1 MPAFNARLRPKE
13 LFGLP
18 LVGVI
23 SGLVTLACGFMAM
36 TIPLLAVKILLG
48 VITVLALFTMFVIF
62 ALGDELAFVRV
73 RLLSKKESQD
83 VTYEVGREQQ

>member
-18 LVGVI
+18 LYGVI
-23 SGLVTLACGFMAM
+23 SGLVALACGFMAM
-36 TIPLLAVKILLG
+36 TFPVLVVKLVLG
-48 VITVLALFTMFVIF
+48 LITLIALFAMFVIF

-73 RLLSKKESQD
+73 RLLSKKEAQA
-83 VTYEVGREQQ
+83 VTYEVGRERQ